1 MCFQILL
8 KREQHHGVAELEKA
22 EPACDRKISD
32 ICMEEED
39 PGSDEKRPFAISR
52 KWISDFKL
60 HHEQVP
66 YITTL
71 VSPNGT

>member
-1 MCFQILL
+1 MASRESGLL
-8 KREQHHGVAELEKA
+8 VAELEKA
-22 EPACDRKISD
+22 EPAWDRKISD
-32 ICMEEED
+32 SWMGEED

-66 YITTL
+66 YITLL
-71 VSPNGT
+71 VSPNGTT